1 MAVSPLALLRTVRL
15 GPLALTQACGAF
27 NDNLVKNAM
36 VVFALF
42 TLGQGGAGLSALA
55 GALFIAPYLLL
66 SATAGQLADRYPKSR
81 VIFVTKLAECVLMLA
96 AAAAF
101 LAGSVPGLLAVLFGL
116 GVQAAMFGPV
126 KYGVL
131 PELLRPEELVAGNGV
146 IEAGTFLAIVGGTV
160 VGGMLAL
167 LPAGPALVSAL
178 GLAVSVLGVVSA
190 RWIPAQ
196 QAADRRL
203 RIRLN
208 IVAETW
214 HLVRQAFA
222 HPTIRWSILGIS
234 WFWLVGATLMTEFPV
249 LARDTIGADGS
260 VLTLFLTVFAVGVG
274 LGSIGAARV
283 LHGRLSGRWVPV
295 AGLVIS
301 VFLWEF
307 AASAHAAAGFGLHSA
322 GAMVSSWWGLRVLGD
337 LLVLAAAGGLF
348 SVPLYALMQD
358 AADASRRSRTIAAN
372 NVINALFMVAG
383 AGLTAA
389 LATAGLDAPAV
400 LQAAAG
406 ANLCVA
412 IGLARVWAPR
422 PFGLGS

>member
-1 MAVSPLALLRTVRL
+1 
-15 GPLALTQACGAF
+15 
-27 NDNLVKNAM
+27 
-36 VVFALF
+36 
-42 TLGQGGAGLSALA
+42 
-55 GALFIAPYLLL
+55 
-66 SATAGQLADRYPKSR
+66 
-81 VIFVTKLAECVLMLA
+81 
-96 AAAAF
+96 
-101 LAGSVPGLLAVLFGL
+101 L

-260 VLTLFLTVFAVGVG
+260 VLTLFLPVFAVGVG

-301 VFLWEF
+301 
-307 AASAHAAAGFGLHSA
+307 G
-322 GAMVSSWWGLRVLGD
+322 VLGD